1 MYGFFFAIFEIIMA
15 LTKSLG
21 SSIFSPEGNSLA
33 VFIDV
38 TDNVMKVKDVFGYV
52 QILSTA
58 LGIVS
63 DVVDVL
69 TFNTSYVYGSLDSGQ
84 LAWNDTEKTVDLR
97 MGNGGGNISH
107 LGQSMTYP
115 LIVNKSNTNLIAG
128 TLVMVDPTNVA
139 QGNRLRVVKAVS
151 NGTYPATLIVGVL
164 SEAIPNNQEGFA
176 TWFGYV
182 RDLSLT
188 ALKPS
193 GETWV
198 EGNILYPNPTIAGG
212 LTNIRPEAP
221 NLDSTI
227 AAITRITGN
236 TFTLLVRP
244 QLGFTVGELNDVKDA
259 SSTAGQVLM
268 KQASGIWENKD
279 IYGTPVVSVSTP
291 STHKIPVTIGG
302 VTYYLL
308 ATNV

>member
-1 MYGFFFAIFEIIMA
+1 MA
-15 LTKSLG
+15 LTKSLA

-38 TDNVMKVKDVFGYV
+38 TDGVIKVKDVFGDV
-52 QILSTA
+52 QTLISA
-58 LGIVS
+58 LGGS
-63 DVVDVL
+63 SSTVDVL
-69 TFNTSYVYGSLDSGQ
+69 TFNTSYVHGNLSEGQ
-84 LAWNDTEKTVDLR
+84 LSWNSTDGTLDLR
-97 MGNGGGNISH
+97 MGRGGATQQI
-107 LGQSMTYP
+107 GQEMYYP
-115 LIVNKSNTNLIAG
+115 PVVNKSGVDLIEG
-128 TLVMVDPTNVA
+128 TLVMVDPTDVA
-139 QGNRLRVVKAVS
+139 QGNRLRVVKAIS
-151 NGTYPATLIVGVL
+151 DGTYPAILIVGVL
-164 SEAIPNNQEGFA
+164 TEPVAKNQEGFA

-182 RDLSLT
+182 RDLSLS
-188 ALKPS
+188 ALKPV

-198 EGNILYPNPTIAGG
+198 EGNILYPNPSVAGG
-212 LTNIRPEAP
+212 FTNTRPEAP

-227 AAITRITGN
+227 AAITSINGN
-236 TFTLLVRP
+236 NLTLLVRP
-244 QLGFTVGELNDVKDA
+244 QLGFTVGELNDVKDS

-279 IYGTPVVSVSTP
+279 IYGTPVVSVATP